1 MFQVF
6 AGDPRTEMMLAQ
18 LLAFF
23 GPEAKKGLVMDGTL
37 TCRQC
42 APRPVGVP
50 RSQETA
56 PSLRATIGPYAE
68 SYRRVLGGRCFL

>member
-1 MFQVF
+1 MSLNQDYKLQVFRYEIVSQVF

-37 TCRQC
+37 TCRQY

-50 RSQETA
+50 RS
-56 PSLRATIGPYAE
+56 
-68 SYRRVLGGRCFL
+68 